1 MKNEPITPEVSKRI
15 CNHMNKDHKD
25 SIVFYAINYAGIE
38 SPVNV
43 EMLKIT
49 PNSMYLKVDNKNIE
63 ISFDHILQD
72 SKDAHQTLVDMLKKI

>member
-1 MKNEPITPEVSKRI
+1 MNNELITPEVSKRI
-15 CNHMNKDHKD
+15 CNHMNKDHND
-25 SIVFYAINYAGIE
+25 AIVFYAINYAGIE